1 MSMQAFRTLEAVAAP
16 LESANVDTDQVI
28 PARFI
33 QKPRDNDFGAW
44 LFLDVRRDAAGK
56 PKPDF
61 VLNEPAYADARILVA
76 GRNFG
81 CGSSREHAVWALA
94 DAGIRAV
101 IAPSFGDI
109 FQGNVLKNGLLPV
122 VLPEAAVAALQAG
135 LRAEP
140 GARVRIDLLLQAVQG
155 PGLPAT
161 GFPIDPFARWCLLEG
176 LDEIGYT
183 LGLAPLI
190 AQYEERT
197 ST

>member
-1 MSMQAFRTLEAVAAP
+1 MEAFRTLEAVAAP
-16 LESANVDTDQVI
+16 LQAANVDTDQVI

-44 LFLDVRRDAAGK
+44 LFLDVRRDADGQ
-56 PKPDF
+56 PRPDF
-61 VLNEPAYADARILVA
+61 VLNLPAYADARILVA

-109 FQGNVLKNGLLPV
+109 FQGNALKNGLLPV
-122 VLPEAAVAALQAG
+122 VLPEATVAALQAG
-135 LRAEP
+135 LRATP
-140 GARVRIDLLLQAVQG
+140 GARVRLDLLLQVVQG
-155 PGLPAT
+155 PGIAAT
-161 GFPIDPFARWCLLEG
+161 GFAIDPFARWCLLEG

-197 ST
+197 RT